1 VVDTLDADVPAQ
13 MKAALPRCRRCGSV
27 TVERLSVLD
36 TRKGRTMRIFQC
48 GCGEQI
54 WLEDR

>member
-1 VVDTLDADVPAQ
+1 VSDTLVAEVAVQREAVPS
-13 MKAALPRCRRCGSV
+13 RCRRCGSA

-36 TRKGRTMRIFQC
+36 TRRGRTMRLFQC
-48 GCGEQI
+48 GCGEQT

>member
-1 VVDTLDADVPAQ
+1 MVDPLVADVAVQ
-13 MKAALPRCRRCGSV
+13 MEAASPRCRRCGSV

-36 TRKGRTMRIFQC
+36 TRKGRTMRLFQC
-48 GCGEQI
+48 GCGEQT